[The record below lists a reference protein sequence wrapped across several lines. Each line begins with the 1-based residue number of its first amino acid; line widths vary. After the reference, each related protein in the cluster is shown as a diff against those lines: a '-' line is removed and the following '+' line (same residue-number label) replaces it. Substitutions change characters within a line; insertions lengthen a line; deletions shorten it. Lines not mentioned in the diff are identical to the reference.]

1 MYYRLDSK
9 GNIIDCSL
17 VYYGSG
23 CLKTDRTII
32 RDLKEQLVFEDE
44 IDIKALEK
52 EKKALEFEN
61 DRQKYLGIVK
71 SRLQES
77 DYKCLK
83 FVDGALSESEYASI
97 RAEREKLRLCYNEL
111 EIVKTKTKLK
121 ELIATYNLD
130 N

>member
-1 MYYRLDSK
+1 MYYRLDSN

-32 RDLKEQLVFEDE
+32 RDLKGQLVFEDE

-61 DRQKYLGIVK
+61 DRQKYLGTVE

>member
-1 MYYRLDSK
+1 MYYRLDSN

-17 VYYGSG
+17 DYYSFD
-23 CLKTDRTII
+23 CLETDRTII
-32 RDLKEQLVFEDE
+32 RDLKGHLVFEDE
-44 IDIKALEK
+44 IDMNALEK

-61 DRQKYLGIVK
+61 DRQKYLSIVE

-97 RAEREKLRLCYNEL
+97 RAEREKLRICYNEL
-111 EIVKTKTKLK
+111 EVVKTKTKLK
-121 ELIATYNLD
+121 ELIDAYNL
-130 N
+130 NN

>member
-1 MYYRLDSK
+1 MYYRLESN
-9 GNIIDCSL
+9 GNIIECSL

-23 CLKTDRTII
+23 CLKTDRAII
-32 RDLKEQLVFEDE
+32 RDLKGQLVFEDE

-61 DRQKYLGIVK
+61 DRQKYLGIVE

>member
-1 MYYRLDSK
+1 MYYRLDSN

-23 CLKTDRTII
+23 CLKTDRAII
-32 RDLKEQLVFEDE
+32 RDLKGQLVFEDE

-61 DRQKYLGIVK
+61 DRQKYLGIVE
-71 SRLQES
+71 SRLRES

-121 ELIATYNLD
+121 EFIATYNLD

>member
-32 RDLKEQLVFEDE
+32 RDLKGQLVFEDE

-83 FVDGALSESEYASI
+83 FVDGALSESEYAFI

>member
-1 MYYRLDSK
+1 MYYRLDSN

-17 VYYGSG
+17 DYYSFD
-23 CLKTDRTII
+23 CLETDRTII
-32 RDLKEQLVFEDE
+32 RDLKGHLVFEDE
-44 IDIKALEK
+44 IDMNALEK

-61 DRQKYLGIVK
+61 DRQKYLSIVE

-83 FVDGALSESEYASI
+83 FVDGALSESEYAPI

-111 EIVKTKTKLK
+111 EVVKTKTKLK
-121 ELIATYNLD
+121 ELIAAYNL
-130 N
+130 NN

>member
-1 MYYRLDSK
+1 MYYRLDSN

-17 VYYGSG
+17 DYYSFD
-23 CLKTDRTII
+23 CLETDRTII
-32 RDLKEQLVFEDE
+32 RDLKGHLVFEDE
-44 IDIKALEK
+44 IDMNALEK

-61 DRQKYLGIVK
+61 DRQKYLSIVE

-97 RAEREKLRLCYNEL
+97 GAEREKLRLCYNEL
-111 EIVKTKTKLK
+111 EVVKTKTKLK
-121 ELIATYNLD
+121 ELIAAYNL
-130 N
+130 NN

>member
-1 MYYRLDSK
+1 MYYRLDSN

-17 VYYGSG
+17 DYYSFD
-23 CLKTDRTII
+23 CLETDRTII
-32 RDLKEQLVFEDE
+32 RDLKGHLVFEDE
-44 IDIKALEK
+44 IDMNALEK

-61 DRQKYLGIVK
+61 DRQKYLSIVE

-111 EIVKTKTKLK
+111 EVVKIKTKLK
-121 ELIATYNLD
+121 ELIAAYNL
-130 N
+130 NN

>member
-32 RDLKEQLVFEDE
+32 RDLKGQLVFEDE

>member
-1 MYYRLDSK
+1 MYYRLDSN

-17 VYYGSG
+17 DYYSFD
-23 CLKTDRTII
+23 CIETDRVII
-32 RDLKEQLVFEDE
+32 RDLKGHLVFEDE

-83 FVDGALSESEYASI
+83 FVDGALSESEYAPI

>member
-1 MYYRLDSK
+1 MYYRLDSN

-17 VYYGSG
+17 DYYSFD
-23 CLKTDRTII
+23 CLETDRTII
-32 RDLKEQLVFEDE
+32 RDLKGHLVFEDK
-44 IDIKALEK
+44 IDMNALEK

-61 DRQKYLGIVK
+61 DRQKYLSIVE

-111 EIVKTKTKLK
+111 EVVKTKTKLK
-121 ELIATYNLD
+121 ELIAAYNL
-130 N
+130 NN

>member
-1 MYYRLDSK
+1 MYYRLDSN

-17 VYYGSG
+17 DYYSFD
-23 CLKTDRTII
+23 CLETDRTII
-32 RDLKEQLVFEDE
+32 RDLKGHLVFEDE
-44 IDIKALEK
+44 IDMNALEK

-61 DRQKYLGIVK
+61 DRQKYLSIVE

-83 FVDGALSESEYASI
+83 FVDGALSESEYVSI

-111 EIVKTKTKLK
+111 EVVKTKTKLK
-121 ELIATYNLD
+121 ELIAAYNL
-130 N
+130 NN

>member
-1 MYYRLDSK
+1 MYYRLDSN

-17 VYYGSG
+17 DYYSFD
-23 CLKTDRTII
+23 CLETDRTII
-32 RDLKEQLVFEDE
+32 RDLKGHLVFEDE
-44 IDIKALEK
+44 IDMNALEK

-61 DRQKYLGIVK
+61 DRQKYLSIVE

-111 EIVKTKTKLK
+111 EVVKTKTKLK
-121 ELIATYNLD
+121 
-130 N
+130 

>member
-1 MYYRLDSK
+1 MYYRLDSN

-17 VYYGSG
+17 DYYSFD
-23 CLKTDRTII
+23 CLETDRTII
-32 RDLKEQLVFEDE
+32 RDLKGHLVFEDE
-44 IDIKALEK
+44 IDMNALEK

-61 DRQKYLGIVK
+61 DRQKYLSIVE

-97 RAEREKLRLCYNEL
+97 RAEREKLRLCYNKL
-111 EIVKTKTKLK
+111 EVVKTKTKLK
-121 ELIATYNLD
+121 ELIAAYNL
-130 N
+130 NN

>member
-1 MYYRLDSK
+1 MYYRLDSN

-17 VYYGSG
+17 DYYSFD
-23 CLKTDRTII
+23 CIETDRVII
-32 RDLKEQLVFEDE
+32 RDLKGHLVFEDE

-61 DRQKYLGIVK
+61 DRQKYLSIVE
-71 SRLQES
+71 SRLQKS

-83 FVDGALSESEYASI
+83 FVDGALSESEYAPI

-111 EIVKTKTKLK
+111 EVVKTKTKLK

>member
-1 MYYRLDSK
+1 MYYRLDSN
-9 GNIIDCSL
+9 GDIIDCSL
-17 VYYGSG
+17 DYYSFD
-23 CLKTDRTII
+23 CLETDRTII
-32 RDLKEQLVFEDE
+32 RDLKGHLVFEDE
-44 IDIKALEK
+44 IDMNALEK

-61 DRQKYLGIVK
+61 DRQKYLSIVE

-111 EIVKTKTKLK
+111 EVVKTKTKLK
-121 ELIATYNLD
+121 ELIAAYNL
-130 N
+130 NN

>member
-1 MYYRLDSK
+1 MYYRLDSN

-17 VYYGSG
+17 DYYNFD
-23 CLKTDRTII
+23 CLETDRTII
-32 RDLKEQLVFEDE
+32 RDLKGHLVFEDE
-44 IDIKALEK
+44 IDMNALEK

-61 DRQKYLGIVK
+61 DRQKYLSIVE

-83 FVDGALSESEYASI
+83 FVDGALSESEYAPI

-111 EIVKTKTKLK
+111 EVVKTKTKLK
-121 ELIATYNLD
+121 ELIAAYNL
-130 N
+130 NN

>member
-1 MYYRLDSK
+1 MYYRLDSN

-17 VYYGSG
+17 DYYSFD
-23 CLKTDRTII
+23 CLETDRTII
-32 RDLKEQLVFEDE
+32 RDLKGHLVFEDE
-44 IDIKALEK
+44 IDMNALEK

-61 DRQKYLGIVK
+61 DRQKYLIIVE

-83 FVDGALSESEYASI
+83 FVDGALSESEYAPI

-111 EIVKTKTKLK
+111 EVVKTKTKLK
-121 ELIATYNLD
+121 ELIAAYNL
-130 N
+130 NN

>member
-1 MYYRLDSK
+1 MYYRLDSN

-17 VYYGSG
+17 DYYSFD
-23 CLKTDRTII
+23 CLETDRTVI
-32 RDLKEQLVFEDE
+32 RDLKGHLVFEDE
-44 IDIKALEK
+44 IDMNALEK

-61 DRQKYLGIVK
+61 DRQKYLSIVE

-111 EIVKTKTKLK
+111 EVVKTKTKLK
-121 ELIATYNLD
+121 ELIAAYNL
-130 N
+130 NN

>member
-1 MYYRLDSK
+1 MYYRLDSN

-17 VYYGSG
+17 DYYSLD
-23 CLKTDRTII
+23 CIETDRVII
-32 RDLKEQLVFEDE
+32 RDLKGHLVFEDE

-61 DRQKYLGIVK
+61 DRQKYLGIVE

>member
-1 MYYRLDSK
+1 MYYRLDSN

-17 VYYGSG
+17 DYYSFD
-23 CLKTDRTII
+23 CLETDRTII
-32 RDLKEQLVFEDE
+32 RDLKGHLVFEDE
-44 IDIKALEK
+44 IDMNALEK

-61 DRQKYLGIVK
+61 DRQKYLSIVK

-111 EIVKTKTKLK
+111 EVVKTKTKLK
-121 ELIATYNLD
+121 ELIAAYNL
-130 N
+130 NN